1 MPNIFVSW
9 SKAKSREFAL
19 EIKYLIE
26 SLDPHSNVFM
36 SEENISAGEKVQEKI
51 IKKIEDCDLLLL
63 CFTKEN
69 KKSPWLLYEAG
80 FACGLNKTVI
90 PLLFDNDPNWH
101 SWIDNPMN
109 VVREIN
115 INGADFEA
123 SFINCFGLRDSS
135 YTRNVLSN
143 FIKNVEN
150 IKDKYR
156 QVDIQCEDFVDI
168 LLNNESFKVKSP
180 IYRNKTAYFMTGF
193 ETFDLWKAVVQSFL
207 YTGKYLWIYGR
218 KNMKLFGG
226 NFKELFEYLEE
237 KSIIDNM
244 AGIDFRCMFLNPEAE
259 EVKFA
264 HKQQD
269 IFLQE
274 LDATIKRAKYQIGD
288 NRILQKCFRKYSN
301 RREEIIIRYVNS
313 IVEGIELII
322 VILSFSIK
330 ARISDTSLGS
340 SICTNV
346 APVAK
351 VTKISKTDRSKHIE
365 DTPSILSFSVILNFS
380 ITSKIVLTTALFE
393 ISTPL
398 GCPVLPE
405 V

>member
-1 MPNIFVSW
+1 MGNMSKIFISW
-9 SKAKSREFAL
+9 SKNKSEELAKLTKHTL
-19 EIKYLIE
+19 EEL
-26 SLDPHSNVFM
+26 LPGTNFFM
-36 SEENISAGEKVQEKI
+36 SEEDIQAGDCVQNTI
-51 IKKIEDCDLLLL
+51 MHQIEQCDILIL
-63 CFTKEN
+63 CFTSDN

-80 FACGLNKTVI
+80 YASGLHKRVI
-90 PLLFDNDPNWH
+90 PILFDKDSLWH

-115 INGADFEA
+115 INSADFEA

-143 FIKNVEN
+143 FVKNVEN

-237 KSIIDNM
+237 KSTINNM

-274 LDATIKRAKYQIGD
+274 LDATIKRAEYQIGD

-301 RREEIIIRYVNS
+301 RREEIIIRLDNCIIYSKPHFDENGHPQIMTDSKFEVFS
-313 IVEGIELII
+313 ATSERGKECIEKYYT
-322 VILSFSIK
+322 VWNG
-330 ARISDTSLGS
+330 AVD
-340 SICTNV
+340 
-346 APVAK
+346 
-351 VTKISKTDRSKHIE
+351 
-365 DTPSILSFSVILNFS
+365 
-380 ITSKIVLTTALFE
+380 LF
-393 ISTPL
+393 
-398 GCPVLPE
+398 
-405 V
+405 